1 MKIKLTFL
9 LLCFSCLTVMA
20 DNEDENGIDSI
31 DYATEANAMQMS
43 AQNATQM
50 SMANATQIQEQTF
63 EFDTDYLSHIYGKS
77 SDAESVNSE
86 LSSISSV
93 VLTAPELLSAQTTE
107 PGFLKTIFNKELA
120 NEKYG
125 VYTPLKEFE
134 WTTVPLVAFGF
145 IAKGNKKNFRA
156 ARNNFIPSY
165 KNRFDDNL
173 QLVPVGVS
181 TILNVAGYQGR
192 SKTGRYFANTA
203 LSYAWC
209 ALFVN
214 SIKYTAKEM
223 RPDGSTANSFPSGHT
238 ATAFTA
244 ATILHKE
251 YGLTR
256 SPWWSILG
264 YGCATTTGIMRTLN
278 NRHWISDVLVGAGIG
293 VISTDLGYMIGD
305 MIFKKKGINR
315 EPRKDVTNLLE
326 NSSFF
331 RLELGMQFN
340 NKIKLPTECSF
351 LTMANLYNQP
361 GASSME
367 DDFYTIQRKGN
378 PFRIP
383 DSYDVESSK
392 RTYKN
397 YASGKPAYAEG
408 VTPTIK
414 VAVGTTV
421 GAEAAYFFNKYIGL
435 GARARITTAP
445 VTAEGLYCYE
455 GNKLMSKSASASD
468 VWAIADASTG
478 IYLSLPFSAK
488 HNVGVKAL
496 YGRRFFGELDLTAA
510 YDEVFIETA
519 TGDLQTVT
527 FYGDN
532 LNIKRTN
539 TDNFALGM
547 HYTYAMNS
555 GVALSAFVDYDY
567 AKPEFSVSYTPYNS
581 DITKMIQT
589 SSQFSFKNKINS
601 LTLGA
606 SMTVLF

>member
-31 DYATEANAMQMS
+31 DYATEANA
-43 AQNATQM
+43 TQM
-50 SMANATQIQEQTF
+50 SVANATQIQEQTF

-86 LSSISSV
+86 LSNISSV
-93 VLTAPELLSAQTTE
+93 VLTAPELLSTQATE
-107 PGFLKTIFNKELA
+107 PGFLKTIFNKDLA
-120 NEKYG
+120 SEKYG
-125 VYTPLKEFE
+125 VYTPLSEFE

-278 NRHWISDVLVGAGIG
+278 NRHWISDILVGAGIG
-293 VISTDLGYMIGD
+293 IISTDLGYMMAD
-305 MIFKKKGINR
+305 FWYKNRGIMNPVR
-315 EPRKDVTNLLE
+315 SGLDDISKNP
-326 NSSFF
+326 SFF
-331 RLELGMQFN
+331 KFSLGMQTIGSLN
-340 NKIKLPTECSF
+340 LPTDCYYHTYARLWDQS
-351 LTMANLYNQP
+351 
-361 GASSME
+361 GAADLA
-367 DDFYTIQRKGN
+367 DDYYEVGRYGN

-383 DSYDVESSK
+383 DDFNVKEDQ
-392 RTYKN
+392 RTFNN
-397 YASGKPAYAEG
+397 YGKGSNFHNSP
-408 VTPTIK
+408 K
-414 VAVGTTV
+414 VKIGTGTTV
-421 GAEAAYFFNKYIGL
+421 GAEAAYFINPYIGA
-435 GARARITTAP
+435 GVRARVTTAP
-445 VTAEGLYCYE
+445 AYAEGLC
-455 GNKLMSKSASASD
+455 
-468 VWAIADASTG
+468 
-478 IYLSLPFSAK
+478 
-488 HNVGVKAL
+488 
-496 YGRRFFGELDLTAA
+496 A
-510 YDEVFIETA
+510 YDENMNVIPNSNSASEVWSTADWSAGLHFALPLSYRQNIGAKILLGHRYYGTLDFSGVYDETIKNPV
-519 TGDLQTVT
+519 TGEASTRT
-527 FYGDN
+527 IYGDN
-532 LNIKRTN
+532 LYIDK
-539 TDNFALGM
+539 TDADIISAGLQYTFAMG
-547 HYTYAMNS
+547 S
-555 GVALSAFVDYDY
+555 GVAFSAFCDYDFSRADFYVEY
-567 AKPEFSVSYTPYNS
+567 APFNYDVRKMAATHAEFRYRQKLHTVT
-581 DITKMIQT
+581 I
-589 SSQFSFKNKINS
+589 
-601 LTLGA
+601 GA
-606 SMTVLF
+606 AMTVMF